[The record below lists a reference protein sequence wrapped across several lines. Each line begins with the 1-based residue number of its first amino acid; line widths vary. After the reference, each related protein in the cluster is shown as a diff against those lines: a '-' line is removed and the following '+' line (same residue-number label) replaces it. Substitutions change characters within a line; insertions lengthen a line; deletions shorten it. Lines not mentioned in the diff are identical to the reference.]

1 MEDLFGKTKIWLQ
14 VFIGIGYTLL
24 GGYVIKEKW
33 FLTLLDEKVAWILGV
48 ILILYGIYRIYR
60 AFKIKKEESL

>member
-14 VFIGIGYTLL
+14 VIIGIGYSLL

-33 FLTLLDEKVAWILGV
+33 FLTSLDEKVAWILGV
-48 ILILYGIYRIYR
+48 ILILYGVYRIYR

>member
-33 FLTLLDEKVAWILGV
+33 FLTLLDEKVAWILGF